1 MADSNFTRCPTPF
14 TVLQQLCGFVVM
26 GNAFERHAEG
36 NNMFYLLS
44 KNGSRLSILIAVAL
58 SMAACSHGANEDATP
73 PAAFTVDHGVIKVP
87 DDSPLRKELVV
98 QPVQMRQAP
107 HALVF
112 PANVEADPTHT
123 ANVLPPLT
131 GKVTELKVGLGD
143 HVTRGELLAVVDSGD
158 LAQAYADVY
167 KARDALDLA
176 RKTLDRTRAVKAAG
190 GNAVKDLEAAQSS
203 YNQDLA
209 ELNRAQTRLA
219 AVGGTQGAEATRP
232 MQITAPASGYVTAL
246 SVSAGTYVNDATAA
260 MMTIS
265 NLDSVWITANVP
277 ESDVGLIA
285 KGQNIDAVLAA
296 YPNDVFHGTV
306 SFVNPLLQPDTR
318 RDLVRA
324 TFANADARLKPN
336 MYANVS
342 IDIPQP
348 DQVFVPESAL
358 LMNNDNI
365 SVFVEVSP
373 WTFQRRT
380 VDLSYDESDGTRVLK
395 GLQAGDRVIV
405 RGGVLL
411 ND

>member
-1 MADSNFTRCPTPF
+1 
-14 TVLQQLCGFVVM
+14 
-26 GNAFERHAEG
+26 
-36 NNMFYLLS
+36 MFHPLN

-58 SMAACSHGANEDATP
+58 SVAACSHGSNEATEQSAP
-73 PAAFTVDHGVIKVP
+73 FTVDHGVYKVP
-87 DDSPLRKELVV
+87 DDSPLRKELAV

-107 HALVF
+107 HAMVF

-143 HVTRGELLAVVDSGD
+143 HVTRGQLLAVVDSGD

-176 RKTLDRTRAVKAAG
+176 KKSLDRARGVKAAG
-190 GNAVKDLEAAQSS
+190 GNAVKDLESAQSA
-203 YNQDLA
+203 YNQALA
-209 ELNRAQTRLA
+209 EFNRAQTRLT
-219 AVGGTQGAEATRP
+219 AVGGTQGSEATRP
-232 MQITAPASGYVTAL
+232 MQITAPASGYITAL
-246 SVSAGTYVNDATAA
+246 SVSPGVYVNDATAA

-277 ESDVGLIA
+277 ESDVGLIS
-285 KGQNIDAVLAA
+285 KGDKIDAVLSA
-296 YPNDVFHGTV
+296 YPNEVFHGTV
-306 SFVNPLLQPDTR
+306 SFVNPVLQPDTR

-324 TFANADARLKPN
+324 VFADPDARLKPN

-348 DQVFVPESAL
+348 EQVFVPESAL
-358 LMNNDNI
+358 LMNNDNV

-373 WTFQRRT
+373 WTFERRT

-395 GLQAGDRVIV
+395 GLKAGDRVIV
-405 RGGVLL
+405 KGGVLL

>member
-1 MADSNFTRCPTPF
+1 
-14 TVLQQLCGFVVM
+14 
-26 GNAFERHAEG
+26 
-36 NNMFYLLS
+36 MFHPLN
-44 KNGSRLSILIAVAL
+44 KNGSRLSILIAVVL
-58 SMAACSHGANEDATP
+58 SVAACSHGGNEATEQSAP
-73 PAAFTVDHGVIKVP
+73 FTVDHGVYKVP
-87 DDSPLRKELVV
+87 DDSPLRKELAV

-107 HALVF
+107 HAMVF

-143 HVTRGELLAVVDSGD
+143 HVTRGQLLAVVDSGD

-176 RKTLDRTRAVKAAG
+176 KKSLDRARGVKAAG
-190 GNAVKDLEAAQSS
+190 GNAVKDLESAQSA
-203 YNQDLA
+203 YNQALA
-209 ELNRAQTRLA
+209 EFNRAQTRLT
-219 AVGGTQGAEATRP
+219 AVGGTQGSEATRP
-232 MQITAPASGYVTAL
+232 MQITAPASGYITAL
-246 SVSAGTYVNDATAA
+246 SVSPGVYVNDATAA

-277 ESDVGLIA
+277 ESDVGLIS
-285 KGQNIDAVLAA
+285 KGDKIDAVLSA
-296 YPNDVFHGTV
+296 YPNEVFHGTV
-306 SFVNPLLQPDTR
+306 SFVNPVLQPDTR

-324 TFANADARLKPN
+324 VFADPDARLKPN

-348 DQVFVPESAL
+348 EQVFVPESAL
-358 LMNNDNI
+358 LMNNDNV

-373 WTFQRRT
+373 WTFERRT

-395 GLQAGDRVIV
+395 GLKAGDRVIV
-405 RGGVLL
+405 KGGVLL